1 MPDLSSEQIRR
12 LTIEVFDL
20 AAIAVADPA
29 VADAWE
35 RSSALQG
42 MTVGSLTAHLV
53 RAAGALLAYVDRPA
67 PPGELLDA
75 PGYFR
80 QAIDAPIHDRIKVV
94 SRDESAAGPI
104 AIAEKMGRVARDVAE
119 RLPGLPE
126 DVMIGA
132 LGGRLLP
139 LDDFCRTRF
148 IEVLVHLDDLA
159 ASLGAEPVPAP
170 PEATA
175 EVIAILVEIAR
186 RRHGDLALIRAL
198 ARTDRA
204 DPAVLHVL

>member
-1 MPDLSSEQIRR
+1 MTDLSSEQIRR

-20 AAIAVADPA
+20 AATAVADPA
-29 VADAWE
+29 VAEAWD
-35 RSSALQG
+35 RPSSLEA

-80 QAIDAPIHDRIKVV
+80 QAIEAPIHDRIKVV
-94 SRDESAAGPI
+94 SADESAAGPA
-104 AIAEKMGRVARDVAE
+104 AIAEKMARVARDLAE
-119 RLPGLPE
+119 RLPGMPE
-126 DVMIGA
+126 DRMIGA

-139 LDDFCRTRF
+139 LDEFCRTRF

-159 ASLGAEPVPAP
+159 ASLGVDPAP
-170 PEATA
+170 APSEATG

-186 RRHGDLALIRAL
+186 RRHGDLAVIRAL
-198 ARTDRA
+198 SRPDRA
-204 DPAVLHVL
+204 PADALRVL